1 MNKNQKPQNPIYT
14 LIVILI
20 ASVGMYLVLQYFC
33 EAIGGTT
40 AQKAVFTIISMP
52 LPIFGIILYLLQRK
66 IYRSL
71 DGITPDS
78 EDGSY
83 FTSSE
88 WRDKYLSYVTK
99 KPFETIRSKSMK
111 RDLMRRYRHPKF
123 VLLMITCLL
132 CAAVCAAALFAE
144 YHDRGTIAPDHLIY
158 NLIVISVGIVYFFI
172 CIAKLTARPVRKFL
186 KNTDDISALEES
198 YMSGKMVSHKGNGI
212 NLGSTHI
219 IMYDE
224 KEIIAIENSR
234 VTSVTRSVAMQGDYE
249 KCYFK
254 YVHYAVVSY
263 TESGRQLITTV
274 ELNEFQV
281 EMVIEEFNRSQLN
294 RSRYF

>member
-1 MNKNQKPQNPIYT
+1 
-14 LIVILI
+14 
-20 ASVGMYLVLQYFC
+20 
-33 EAIGGTT
+33 
-40 AQKAVFTIISMP
+40 MP
-52 LPIFGIILYLLQRK
+52 LPIFGIILYLVQRK

-88 WRDKYLSYVTK
+88 WRDKYLNYVMK

-111 RDLMRRYRHPKF
+111 RDLLKRFRHPKF
-123 VLLMITCLL
+123 VLLIITGLL
-132 CAAVCAAALFAE
+132 GTAVSAVALIAE
-144 YHDRGTIAPDHLIY
+144 YHDRGTISIGHFFEYLHLIPVEIG
-158 NLIVISVGIVYFFI
+158 LIFF
-172 CIAKLTARPVRKFL
+172 CIAKFTARPVRKFL
-186 KNTDDISALEES
+186 KNTDDIFALEES
-198 YMSGKMVSHKGNGI
+198 YMVGKMVSYKGNGI
-212 NLGSTHI
+212 NLGSTYI

-224 KEIIAIENSR
+224 KEIIAIENSQ
-234 VTSVTRSVAMQGDYE
+234 VTSVTRSVAMEGDYE

-263 TESGRQLITTV
+263 TESGRQLITSV
-274 ELNEFQV
+274 KLNEFQV
-281 EMVIEEFNRSQLN
+281 EMVIEEFNRCQLN